1 LDKRFAKQKRVYSQK
16 RRVLKTMNNFG
27 LDIWSNK
34 NFIIEDG
41 EIKLNY
47 KSMPS
52 LLEIVNTIRAKGVK
66 GPLILRFPH
75 LVKRQIKTLYN
86 YFEKAIEEN
95 DYKGS
100 FHAVF
105 PLKVNQFPAAVA
117 AITSQGA
124 KYNYGLEAGSK
135 AELILAMS
143 KTIGSANITVN
154 GFKDEEMLTLGFMA
168 AHSGHNITITIEG
181 LNELETIINVAS
193 KCNLKVPN
201 IGIRVR
207 LHSAGSGIWAK
218 SGGMDAKF
226 GLTSTEIIEAIKLLK
241 DAKLL
246 HKFTMIHFHIGSQ
259 ISDIAPLKK
268 ALREAGNIYAELKKM
283 QADALSSIN
292 IGGGLA
298 VEYDQHEKSHAKN
311 YSIDEFSSSVVFLLG
326 EIMDRKNVT
335 HPDIFT
341 ESGRFIVASHAVLI
355 TPVLEL
361 FSQDYQEKLLHF
373 KDTNPPLIEE
383 LIELNRLLNNA
394 NCIEYLHDALDHME
408 SLFTLFDLGYIDL
421 QDRSNAEILVHNII
435 KKALYL
441 KSSNPTNELEQL
453 QIKLQERYLINASVF
468 QSLPD
473 YWGLGQHFPVM
484 PIHHLNT
491 PPLRAASL
499 WDITCDSDGEI
510 GFNPEKPLYLHDVNI
525 NEEDYFLGFFNVGA
539 YQETLGMNHN
549 LFTHPNEYTIAIND
563 TGYDIIDA
571 VESKNILEILESIG
585 YDKDE
590 ILNHLKNRLAN
601 AGFSTE
607 KEKND
612 TLLQLE
618 RFLHQNS
625 YLRTTT

>member
-1 LDKRFAKQKRVYSQK
+1 
-16 RRVLKTMNNFG
+16 MNNFG
-27 LDIWSNK
+27 LDIWANK

-41 EIKLNY
+41 EVRLNY

-52 LLEIVNTIRAKGVK
+52 LLEITSNIRSNDVK
-66 GPLILRFPH
+66 GPIILRFPH

-86 YFEKAIEEN
+86 YFDKAIEEN
-95 DYKGS
+95 NYQGS
-100 FHAVF
+100 FNAVF
-105 PLKVNQFPAAVA
+105 PLKVNQFPAVVEAV
-117 AITSQGA
+117 TSQGA

-135 AELILAMS
+135 AELILAMA
-143 KTIGSANITVN
+143 KTPEGTNITVN
-154 GFKDEEMLTLGFMA
+154 GFKDEEMLTLSFIA
-168 AHSGHNITITIEG
+168 AQSGQKITVTIEG
-181 LNELETIINVAS
+181 LNELETIIDVAS
-193 KCNLKVPN
+193 KCKLKVPN

-226 GLTSTEIIEAIKLLK
+226 GLTSTEIIEAVKLLK
-241 DAKLL
+241 DANLLDKLS
-246 HKFTMIHFHIGSQ
+246 MIHFHIGSQ
-259 ISDIAPLKK
+259 MADIAPLKK

-283 QADALSSIN
+283 GADALSSIN

-298 VEYDQHEKSHAKN
+298 VEYDQHEKAHARN

-326 EIMDRKNVT
+326 EIMNAKGVA
-335 HPDIFT
+335 HPDFFT

-361 FSQDYQEKLLHF
+361 FSQDYHEKLLNF
-373 KDTNPPLIEE
+373 KEVNPPLVEE
-383 LIELNRLLNNA
+383 LRELNRLLNNA

-441 KSSNPTNELEQL
+441 KSANPTNELEQL
-453 QIKLQERYLINASVF
+453 QTQLQERYLINASIF

-491 PPLRAASL
+491 TPLRAASL

-510 GFNPEKPLYLHDVNI
+510 RFDPEKPLYLHDVNI
-525 NEEDYFLGFFNVGA
+525 DEDDYFLGFFNVGA

-549 LFTHPNEYTIAIND
+549 LFTHPNEYTVEITD
-563 TGYDIIDA
+563 TGYEIKNA
-571 VESKNILEILESIG
+571 VESKNILEILNSIG
-585 YDKDE
+585 YDTQK
-590 ILNHLKNRLAN
+590 IVSKLKSNLEN
-601 AGFSTE
+601 STFITK
-607 KEKND
+607 KEKSD
-612 TLLQLE
+612 TLTKLE
-618 RFLHQNS
+618 TFLSQNG
-625 YLRTTT
+625 YLRTTN

>member
-1 LDKRFAKQKRVYSQK
+1 
-16 RRVLKTMNNFG
+16 MNNFG
-27 LDIWSNK
+27 LDIWANK

-52 LLEIVNTIRAKGVK
+52 LLEIVNNIRSNDVK
-66 GPLILRFPH
+66 GPILLRFPH
-75 LVKRQIKTLYN
+75 LVQRQIKTLYR

-95 DYKGS
+95 NYQGK
-100 FHAVF
+100 FNAVF
-105 PLKVNQFPAAVA
+105 PLKVNQFPAAVE
-117 AITSQGA
+117 AITSQGK

-143 KTIGSANITVN
+143 KIMNDANITVN

-168 AHSGHNITITIEG
+168 AHSGQNITITIEG
-181 LNELETIINVAS
+181 LNELETIIAVAS

-241 DAKLL
+241 DADLL
-246 HKFTMIHFHIGSQ
+246 NQLTMIHFHIGSQ
-259 ISDIAPLKK
+259 MSDIAPLKK

-283 QADALSSIN
+283 GAESLSSIN

-298 VEYDQHEKSHAKN
+298 VEYDQHEKSHARN

-326 EIMDRKNVT
+326 EIMDAKNVE

-341 ESGRFIVASHAVLI
+341 ESGRFIAASHAVLI

-361 FSQDYQEKLLHF
+361 FTQDYQEKLLNF
-373 KDTNPPLIEE
+373 KQINPPLIEE

-441 KSSNPTNELEQL
+441 KSANPTNELEQL
-453 QIKLQERYLINASVF
+453 QVELQERYLINASIF

-491 PPLRAASL
+491 TPLRSASL

-525 NEEDYFLGFFNVGA
+525 DEEDYFLAFFNVGA

-549 LFTHPNEYTIAIND
+549 LFTHPNEYTVEITD
-563 TGYDIIDA
+563 TGYSITNAI
-571 VESKNILEILESIG
+571 ESKTILEILESIG
-585 YDKDE
+585 YDKNE
-590 ILNHLKNRLAN
+590 ILNQLKSKLTNTD
-601 AGFSTE
+601 FITE
-607 KEKND
+607 KEKNG
-612 TLLQLE
+612 TLAQLE
-618 RFLHQNS
+618 RFLHQNG
-625 YLRTTT
+625 YLRTTN

>member
-1 LDKRFAKQKRVYSQK
+1 L
-16 RRVLKTMNNFG
+16 NNFG

-34 NFIIEDG
+34 NFIIEDD

-52 LLEIVNTIRAKGVK
+52 LLEIVNNIRANHVK
-66 GPLILRFPH
+66 GPLLLRFPH
-75 LVKRQIKTLYN
+75 LIKKQIKTLYT
-86 YFEKAIEEN
+86 YFEKAIIEN
-95 DYKGS
+95 NYKGN
-100 FHAVF
+100 FNAVF
-105 PLKVNQFPAAVA
+105 PLKVNQFPSVIE
-117 AITSQGA
+117 AITSQGQ

-143 KTIGSANITVN
+143 KTLQGANITVN
-154 GFKDEEMLTLGFMA
+154 GFKDEEMLTLAFIA
-168 AHSGHNITITIEG
+168 AQSGHKITITIEG
-181 LNELETIINVAS
+181 LNELEMIIAVAS
-193 KCNLKVPN
+193 KSNLKIPN

-207 LHSAGSGIWAK
+207 LHSVGSGIWAK

-226 GLTSTEIIEAIKLLK
+226 GLTSTEIIEAVKLLK
-241 DAKLL
+241 NANLIQQL
-246 HKFTMIHFHIGSQ
+246 TMIHFHIGSQ
-259 ISDIAPLKK
+259 MSDIAPLKK
-268 ALREAGNIYAELKKM
+268 ALREAGNIYAELRKM
-283 QADALSSIN
+283 GAESLSIIN

-298 VEYDQHEKSHAKN
+298 VEYDQHIKSNARN
-311 YSIDEFSSSVVFLLG
+311 YSIDEFTSSVVFLLS
-326 EIMDRKNVT
+326 EIMNAKNVT

-341 ESGRFIVASHAVLI
+341 ESGRFVAASHAVLI

-361 FSQDYQEKLLHF
+361 FTQDYQEKLLNF
-373 KDTNPPLIEE
+373 KEENPPLIEE
-383 LIELNRLLNNA
+383 LIELNHLLNNA

-441 KSSNPTNELEQL
+441 KSANPTNELEQL
-453 QIKLQERYLINASVF
+453 QIKLQERYLINASIF

-525 NEEDYFLGFFNVGA
+525 EEEDYFLAFFNVGA

-549 LFTHPNEYTIAIND
+549 LFTHPNEYTIVIND
-563 TGYDIIDA
+563 TSYEITNAI
-571 VESKNILEILESIG
+571 ESKNILNILDSLG
-585 YDKDE
+585 YDSKK
-590 ILNHLKNRLAN
+590 ILNQLKNNLKN
-601 AGFSTE
+601 SEFITE
-607 KEKND
+607 KEKDD
-612 TLLQLE
+612 TLAKLE
-618 RFLHQNS
+618 RFLQQNG
-625 YLRTTT
+625 YLRTTN

>member
-1 LDKRFAKQKRVYSQK
+1 MK
-16 RRVLKTMNNFG
+16 NFG
-27 LDIWSNK
+27 LNIWANK

-52 LLEIVNTIRAKGVK
+52 ILEITKAIRANDVK
-66 GPLILRFPH
+66 GPIILRFPH
-75 LVKRQIKTLYN
+75 LINRQIKTLYN
-86 YFEKAIEEN
+86 YFEKAIQEN
-95 DYKGS
+95 EYQGK
-100 FHAVF
+100 FNAVF
-105 PLKVNQFPAAVA
+105 PLKVNQFPAVVEAV
-117 AITSQGA
+117 TQQGDTF
-124 KYNYGLEAGSK
+124 NYGLEAGSK
-135 AELILAMS
+135 AELIIAMS
-143 KTIGSANITVN
+143 KTPKNANITVN

-168 AHSGHNITITIEG
+168 AQSGHKITITIEG
-181 LNELETIINVAS
+181 LNELETIISVAAKS
-193 KCNLKVPN
+193 NLKVPN

-226 GLTSTEIIEAIKLLK
+226 GLTSTEIIEAISLLK
-241 DAKLL
+241 GAKLL
-246 HKFTMIHFHIGSQ
+246 DKLTMIHFHIGSQ
-259 ISDIAPLKK
+259 MADIAPIKK

-283 QADALSSIN
+283 GADALSSIN

-298 VEYDQHEKSHAKN
+298 VEYDQHVQANARN

-326 EIMDRKNVT
+326 EIMNAKKVA

-341 ESGRFIVASHAVLI
+341 ESGRFVVASHAVLI

-361 FSQDYQEKLLHF
+361 FSQDYQEHLLNF
-373 KDTNPPLIEE
+373 KEKNPPLIEE

-421 QDRSNAEILVHNII
+421 QDRSNAEILTHNII

-441 KSSNPTNELEQL
+441 KSSNPTNELEVL
-453 QIKLQERYLINASVF
+453 QSKLQERYLINASVF

-491 PPLRAASL
+491 TPLRAASL

-510 GFNPEKPLYLHDVNI
+510 CFNPEKPLYLHDVNLD
-525 NEEDYFLGFFNVGA
+525 EEEYFLGFFNVGA

-549 LFTHPNEYTIAIND
+549 LFTHPNEYTV
-563 TGYDIIDA
+563 TIDDASYSISNA
-571 VESKNILEILESIG
+571 VESKSILEILDSIG
-585 YDKDE
+585 YDPTLIVEK
-590 ILNHLKNRLAN
+590 LNKELKNSE
-601 AGFSTE
+601 FITE
-607 KEKND
+607 KEKSD
-612 TLLQLE
+612 TLAKLKKL
-618 RFLHQNS
+618 LSQNG
-625 YLRTTT
+625 YLRTTN

>member
-1 LDKRFAKQKRVYSQK
+1 
-16 RRVLKTMNNFG
+16 MNNFG
-27 LDIWSNK
+27 LDIWANK

-52 LLEIVNTIRAKGVK
+52 LLDIVNNIRAKDVK
-66 GPLILRFPH
+66 GPLLLRFPH

-95 DYKGS
+95 NYKGK
-100 FHAVF
+100 FKAVF

-143 KTIGSANITVN
+143 KVLDGANITVN
-154 GFKDEEMLTLGFMA
+154 GFKDEEMLTLGFIA
-168 AHSGHNITITIEG
+168 AHSGQNITITIEG
-181 LNELETIINVAS
+181 LNELETIIDVAS
-193 KCNLKVPN
+193 KSNLTVPN

-241 DAKLL
+241 DTDLLDKL
-246 HKFTMIHFHIGSQ
+246 TMIHFHIGSQ
-259 ISDIAPLKK
+259 IADIAPLKK

-283 QADALSSIN
+283 GADALSSIN

-298 VEYDQHEKSHAKN
+298 VEYDQHEKSHARN

-326 EIMDRKNVT
+326 EIMDSKNVA

-361 FSQDYQEKLLHF
+361 FTQDYQEKLLNF
-373 KDTNPPLIEE
+373 KDTNPPLVEE

-441 KSSNPTNELEQL
+441 KSANPTNELEQL

-491 PPLRAASL
+491 TPLRAASL

-510 GFNPEKPLYLHDVNI
+510 GFDPDKPLYLHDVNI
-525 NEEDYFLGFFNVGA
+525 DEEDYFLAFFNIGA

-549 LFTHPNEYTIAIND
+549 LFTHPSEYTISIND
-563 TGYDIIDA
+563 SGYNITNA
-571 VESKNILEILESIG
+571 VESKSILEILESIG
-585 YDKDE
+585 YDKHE
-590 ILNHLKNRLAN
+590 ILNQVKNKLAN
-601 AGFSTE
+601 ASFITE

-618 RFLHQNS
+618 RFLYQNG
-625 YLRTTT
+625 YLRTTN

>member
-1 LDKRFAKQKRVYSQK
+1 MS
-16 RRVLKTMNNFG
+16 NFG

-34 NFIIEDG
+34 NFIIEDD
-41 EIKLNY
+41 EVKLNY

-52 LLEIVNTIRAKGVK
+52 LLEIVNNIRADNIK
-66 GPLILRFPH
+66 GPLLLRFPH
-75 LVKRQIKTLYN
+75 LIKRQIKTLYK

-95 DYKGS
+95 DYKGN
-100 FHAVF
+100 FNAVF
-105 PLKVNQFPAAVA
+105 PLKVNQFPSAVE
-117 AITSQGA
+117 AITSQGQ

-143 KTIGSANITVN
+143 KTPKAANITVN
-154 GFKDEEMLTLGFMA
+154 GFKDEEMLTLGFIA
-168 AHSGHNITITIEG
+168 AQSGHTITITIEG
-181 LNELETIINVAS
+181 LNELEMIIAVAS
-193 KCNLKVPN
+193 KSNLKIPN

-241 DAKLL
+241 NADLIQQL
-246 HKFTMIHFHIGSQ
+246 TMIHFHIGSQ
-259 ISDIAPLKK
+259 MSDIAPLKK

-283 QADALSSIN
+283 GAQSLSSIN

-298 VEYDQHEKSHAKN
+298 VEYDQHAKSNARN
-311 YSIDEFSSSVVFLLG
+311 YSIEEFTSSVVFLLS
-326 EIMDRKNVT
+326 EIMNAKNVA

-341 ESGRFIVASHAVLI
+341 ESGRFIAAPHAVLI

-361 FSQDYQEKLLHF
+361 FTQDYQEKLLNF
-373 KDTNPPLIEE
+373 KKQNPPLIEE
-383 LIELNRLLNNA
+383 LIELNHLLNNT

-441 KSSNPTNELEQL
+441 KSANPTNELEQL
-453 QIKLQERYLINASVF
+453 QIKLQERYLINASIF

-525 NEEDYFLGFFNVGA
+525 EEEDYFLAFFNVGA

-549 LFTHPNEYTIAIND
+549 LFTHPNEYTIIIND
-563 TGYDIIDA
+563 TNYEITNAI
-571 VESKNILEILESIG
+571 ESKNILNILDSLG
-585 YDKDE
+585 YDTNK
-590 ILNHLKNRLAN
+590 ILNQLKNNLKN
-601 AGFSTE
+601 SEFITE

-612 TLLQLE
+612 TLANLE
-618 RFLHQNS
+618 RFLHQNG
-625 YLRTTT
+625 YLRTTN